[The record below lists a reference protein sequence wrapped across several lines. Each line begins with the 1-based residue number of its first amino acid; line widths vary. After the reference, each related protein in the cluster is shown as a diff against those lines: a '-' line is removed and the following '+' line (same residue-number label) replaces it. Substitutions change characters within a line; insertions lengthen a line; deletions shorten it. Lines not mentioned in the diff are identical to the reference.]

1 MKNQRSLLL
10 FEQSIRSKWTL
21 RNYRKSLARF
31 MDFHKIK
38 DFDSLLEIPSDDLQV
53 MIEDYVID
61 LKKVVNPNSVSTLML
76 GIRRFFVMNRIRIDW
91 EIIKNMYPDKVK
103 SSGFKP
109 FTNEHIRRMLDST
122 SSKRNKAIIHFLAS
136 TGSRIGV
143 FDFDLSMK
151 HLKNMDYGC
160 KAVLLYADDIDEYWA
175 FLTPEASKVLGEC
188 FEKREKDGEKL
199 TPDSPI
205 FRRRYSLGFE
215 KALPVKLNSVQSAL
229 FRIIQNS
236 GIDRHRI
243 NKNYD
248 IQMSHGF
255 RKRFNTILKLDNDI
269 NSNIAEKILGHSVT
283 HKLDNTYFKPELDDL
298 FKEFKKAVPKLTI
311 DESLIQKEQLK
322 QKEQEIEKLE
332 SDKDKRITNL
342 EYYVAELAKRLD
354 SKIDA

>member
-31 MDFHKIK
+31 MYFHKIK

-255 RKRFNTILKLDNDI
+255 RKRFNTILKLKNEV
-269 NSNIAEKILGHSVT
+269 NSNIAEKILGHSIT
-283 HKLDNTYFKPELDDL
+283 HKLDNTYFVPSIDEL
-298 FKEFKKAVPKLTI
+298 FNEFKKAIPELTI
-311 DESLIQKEQLK
+311 SEALRLKEQNKLK
-322 QKEQEIEKLE
+322 DEKIKTLE
-332 SDKDKRITNL
+332 SDKDGRITNL
-342 EYYVAELAKRLD
+342 EVMISELSKRLD
-354 SKIDA
+354 SKIDS

>member
-10 FEQSIRSKWTL
+10 FEQSIKSKWTL
-21 RNYRKSLARF
+21 RNYKKHLARF
-31 MDFHKIK
+31 LDFVKIK
-38 DFDSLLEIPSDDLQV
+38 DSDSLLQIPSDDLQV
-53 MIEDYVID
+53 MIEDYVIHM
-61 LKKVVNPNSVSTLML
+61 KKTVNANSVSTMML
-76 GIRRFFVMNRIRIDW
+76 GIRHFFVMNRKKIDW
-91 EIIKNMYPDKVK
+91 EIIKKMYPDKVK

-143 FDFDLSMK
+143 FDFDLLMK

-160 KAVLLYADDIDEYWA
+160 KAVLLYADEIDEYWA
-175 FLTPEASKVLGEC
+175 FLTPEASKALDEY

-199 TPDSPI
+199 KPDSPI

-215 KALPVKLNSVQSAL
+215 KSLSAKLASIQSAV

-354 SKIDA
+354 SKIDS